1 MTVGTLGGV
10 ELVPEPEPG
19 STSGTAM
26 PEQAVEIAVSTI
38 AGAWNDDDE
47 GLCQRAAG
55 AALRGRAATCTELS
69 LVLADDAT
77 VRRLNHEYRGKD
89 SATNVLSFPPAFDD
103 ETLLGDVVLAEE
115 TVRREAVEQGKA
127 RADHATHLVVHGCLH
142 LLGYDHED
150 DEEARRMEALEVEIL
165 ATLGV
170 ADPYQEVEFQ
180 ADGGQVGAIGGEHG

>member
-1 MTVGTLGGV
+1 MQKWARQGPNSY
-10 ELVPEPEPG
+10 ELL
-19 STSGTAM
+19 T
-26 PEQAVEIAVSTI
+26 
-38 AGAWNDDDE
+38 
-47 GLCQRAAG
+47 GLPRAREASW
-55 AALRGRAATCTELS
+55 AATCTELS

-115 TVRREAVEQGKA
+115 TVRRETVEQGKA
-127 RADHATHLVVHGCLH
+127 RADHVTHLVVHGCLH

-170 ADPYQEVEFQ
+170 ADPYQEVELQADGGQVGGSQADEFQ